1 MALYALKHPLTPE
14 VRSFIAVPSCHSRFK
29 IPIDFNLPPGL
40 PPHVFDHH
48 IYPFS
53 NVGFQISGIAIA
65 QTILYLRTIAIWER
79 NPKVIGILGTMFIAT
94 VTVGIIS
101 TKRAMDMLSCT
112 PPSSLIKRAKDEQL
126 RSSVA
131 PNIVAPLWFGCT
143 VRTTTPI
150 ILVLGIMILISE
162 TTIVILTLIR
172 AYQRLRYSSSSWVH
186 QLYTRG
192 YIYYF
197 YMLGLTILNIV
208 IPFLVVPPL
217 RTLFADPQR
226 CLHSIICNRIIF
238 LIHSRQK
245 VDRRTATD
253 NEGASSRR
261 ASRMPWSQTQT
272 GDVVILSTVLN
283 TFHTDPEHYDVPGT
297 STIVVSSRVPARY
310 GDSSS
315 TAHSAVQP
323 LNRKC
328 DGISTCGMPGI
339 FRQQQEGDD
348 RPFRDPKEDNCSAP
362 TLTLFHAPSQ
372 TTAPPPSESV
382 PSFS

>member
-1 MALYALKHPLTPE
+1 MSAPAQVAPSPAELLVASFFSGDGLALRALISPPLVTIIHLKHWTVTAILCLLVYDYLCTLDREIAYVWCRPRTFGTYLFLLNRYLPFVDVSMALYALKHPLTPE
-14 VRSFIAVPSCHSRFK
+14 GCHRTYST
-29 IPIDFNLPPGL
+29 ITW
-40 PPHVFDHH
+40 
-48 IYPFS
+48 
-53 NVGFQISGIAIA
+53 FQVSGIAIA
-65 QTILYLRTIAIWER
+65 QIILYLRTIAIWER
-79 NPKVIGILGTMFIAT
+79 NPKVMGILGTMFIAT
-94 VTVGIIS
+94 VTVGIVS
-101 TKRAMDMLSCT
+101 TKRAMDMLSF
-112 PPSSLIKRAKDEQL
+112 
-126 RSSVA
+126 A

-172 AYQRLRYSSSSWVH
+172 AYQRLRYSNSSWVH
-186 QLYTRG
+186 QLYKRG

-245 VDRRTATD
+245 VDRRTDAD
-253 NEGASSRR
+253 DEGTSSRR

-283 TFHTDPEHYDVPGT
+283 TFHTDPEHYD
-297 STIVVSSRVPARY
+297 
-310 GDSSS
+310 
-315 TAHSAVQP
+315 
-323 LNRKC
+323 
-328 DGISTCGMPGI
+328 GI
-339 FRQQQEGDD
+339 
-348 RPFRDPKEDNCSAP
+348 
-362 TLTLFHAPSQ
+362 
-372 TTAPPPSESV
+372 
-382 PSFS
+382 